1 MADLARGVADTE
13 TPVNPYSL
21 LEAVNASSETAN
33 RAWLIFL
40 VLMIYLM
47 VAVAGVTHRDLL
59 LDTPVKLP
67 MMDVPIQLT
76 QFFQFAPVILVLLH
90 LGVISQLVLLARKTL
105 EFDHAI
111 RLLETSDWRRHPLR
125 LELHNFFFVQA
136 IAGPDRSSIMSGF
149 LHVMSWLTLAV
160 LPVVL
165 ILYIQVVFLPYHDV
179 AITWTHRVAL
189 VFDIAMLVLIG
200 VFLMRAETSFWQA
213 FARTTRSHPFSFSM
227 TALVLGF
234 IGFLS
239 FFAATIPGEA
249 LDRLNRSMMGLRD
262 GVDASG
268 NRRYAGG
275 FNLPFF
281 GASSDR
287 ALFGIFTTNLVVTDM
302 DLVADK
308 DVTPGEP
315 TLKLRG
321 RDLTFARLDRSD
333 LHQAD
338 LTDANLTNASLV
350 GTDLR
355 GALMHCADVNE
366 LLLSN
371 DRVRAR
377 CASARHADFSGA
389 NLDGAQMTGVDLTEA
404 KLEEAQLTDAK
415 LTFAILSG
423 ANFSSA
429 IMRKADLT
437 GGVQAQGANF
447 LLAALQGADING
459 AQLQYADFTS
469 AGLQGAGLNY
479 ANLHAAVLRDADMEG
494 ADIQQAK
501 FFGADMAGAKLQGAD
516 LRYSEVWMTNPPS
529 EGALTLADLSNL
541 QLAPPNDGERAAV
554 ERVLNKMTSAGTRRL
569 VGEALAPLLD
579 PKAAQAWKT
588 SNELA
593 KWRGMLNQ
601 SSAGAADLA
610 FSAQLTEFL
619 AQAMCRPRWAMGS
632 VATGIARRAQ
642 SDLFRGDMRTIHAR
656 LTNGSCPASKG
667 VIPRVMQDLTAAVDV
682 RRGANQAAEGLRA
695 GVLDNRP

>member
-1 MADLARGVADTE
+1 MADPVYGVVDTE

-21 LEAVNASSETAN
+21 LEAVNASSETAH

-40 VLMIYLM
+40 ALMIYL
-47 VAVAGVTHRDLL
+47 VLAVAGVTHRDLL
-59 LDTPVKLP
+59 LETPVKLP

-76 QFFQFAPVILVLLH
+76 QFFQFAPIILVLLH
-90 LGVISQLVLLARKTL
+90 LGVISQLALLARKTL

-111 RLLETSDWRRHPLR
+111 RLLETNDRRRHPLR

-179 AITWTHRVAL
+179 AITWSHRMAL
-189 VFDIAMLVLIG
+189 VFDIAVLVLIG

-213 FARTTRSHPFSFSM
+213 FARTTRSHPLSFGM
-227 TALVLGF
+227 TALVLAF

-239 FFAATIPGEA
+239 FFAATMPGEA
-249 LDRLNRSMMGLRD
+249 LDRMSRSFLGLGD
-262 GVDASG
+262 GLDADG

-275 FNLPFF
+275 FNIPFL
-281 GASSDR
+281 GESSDR
-287 ALFGIFTTNLVVTDM
+287 ALFGIFTTNLVVTDT

-308 DVTPGEP
+308 DVTSGES

-321 RDLTFARLDRSD
+321 RDLTFAKLDRSD

-338 LTDANLTNASLV
+338 LTDANLSNASLE

-355 GALMHCADVNE
+355 GALMHCADLNE

-371 DRVRAR
+371 DRERAR
-377 CASARHADFSGA
+377 CASARHADFTGA
-389 NLDGAQMTGVDLTEA
+389 KLDGARLTGIDLTEA
-404 KLEEAQLTDAK
+404 KLEEASLIEAK

-437 GGVQAQGANF
+437 GGVQAQGTNF
-447 LLAALQGADING
+447 LLAALQGADLTG
-459 AQLQYADFTS
+459 AQLHYADFTS

-479 ANLHAAVLRDADMEG
+479 ANLHSAILRDADMEG

-501 FFGADMAGAKLQGAD
+501 LFGADMTGAKLQGAD
-516 LRYSEVWMTNPPS
+516 LRYGEVWLTNPPEDAS
-529 EGALTLADLSNL
+529 LALADLTNL
-541 QLAPPNDGERAAV
+541 QLAPPSPDERKAV
-554 ERVLNKMTSAGTRRL
+554 ERAVEKVTGALTRKLVSAAMSPVLDAD
-569 VGEALAPLLD
+569 VGEA
-579 PKAAQAWKT
+579 
-588 SNELA
+588 
-593 KWRGMLNQ
+593 WRSSEDLSQWRSMLEA
-601 SSAGAADLA
+601 SADGATDVA

-619 AQAMCRPRWAMGS
+619 AQAMCRPRWVQGA

-642 SDLFRGDMRTIHAR
+642 SDLFRGDVGVIHER
-656 LTNGSCPASKG
+656 LTNGSCPAGLAMAS
-667 VIPRVMQDLTAAVDV
+667 RVMQDLTAAADS
-682 RRGANQAAEGLRA
+682 RRLGSN
-695 GVLDNRP
+695 

>member
-1 MADLARGVADTE
+1 MADQARGVVETE

-21 LEAVNASSETAN
+21 LEAVNASSETAH

-40 VLMIYLM
+40 ALMIYLM

-59 LDTPVKLP
+59 LETPVKLP
-67 MMDVPIQLT
+67 MMDVPIQIT
-76 QFFQFAPVILVLLH
+76 QFFQFAPIILVLLH
-90 LGVISQLVLLARKTL
+90 LGLISQLVLLARKTL

-111 RLLETSDWRRHPLR
+111 RMLETTDRRRHPLR

-136 IAGPDRSSIMSGF
+136 IAGPERSSIMSGF
-149 LHVMSWLTLAV
+149 LHIMSWLTLAV

-179 AITWTHRVAL
+179 ATTWTHRVAL
-189 VFDIAMLVLIG
+189 VVDIAMLVLIG

-213 FARTTRSHPFSFSM
+213 FGRTTRQHPMSFGM
-227 TALVLGF
+227 TALVLMV

-249 LDRLNRSMMGLRD
+249 MDRMSRSMLGLQAED
-262 GVDASG
+262 G

-275 FNLPFF
+275 FNLPFL

-287 ALFGIFTTNLVVTDM
+287 ALFGIFTTNLVVTDT

-321 RDLTFARLDRSD
+321 RDLTFAKLDRSD

-338 LTDANLTNASLV
+338 LTDANLSNASLV

-355 GALMHCADVNE
+355 GALMHCADLNE

-371 DRVRAR
+371 NRERAR
-377 CASARHADFSGA
+377 CTTARYANFSGA
-389 NLDGAQMTGVDLTEA
+389 KLDGATMTGIDLVEA
-404 KLEEAQLTDAK
+404 KLEEAQLAEAR
-415 LTFAILSG
+415 LTFATLAG

-429 IMRKADLT
+429 VMRKTDLT

-447 LLAALQGADING
+447 LLASLQGADMTG

-469 AGLQGAGLNY
+469 AGLQGVGLNY
-479 ANLHAAVLRDADMEG
+479 AYMHGAVLRDADMEA
-494 ADIQQAK
+494 ADLQQAK
-501 FFGADMAGAKLQGAD
+501 LYGADMTGAKLQGAD
-516 LRYSEVWMTNPPS
+516 LRYGEVWGTSPPES
-529 EGALTLADLSNL
+529 STMLFADLTNL
-541 QLAPPNDGERAAV
+541 QLKPPAEEERDALSRMLERIAAPR
-554 ERVLNKMTSAGTRRL
+554 TRRL
-569 VGEALAPLLD
+569 VAEALMPVLD
-579 PKAAQAWKT
+579 PKTAT
-588 SNELA
+588 SWSSSEDLRR
-593 KWRGMLNQ
+593 WRGMMDA
-601 SSAGAADLA
+601 STTGAADATFGL
-610 FSAQLTEFL
+610 QLTEYL
-619 AQAMCRPRWAMGS
+619 AQIMCLPRWGQGS
-632 VATGIARRAQ
+632 VATGVARRAQ
-642 SDLFRGDMRTIHAR
+642 SSLFRGDVRLVHQR
-656 LTNGSCPASKG
+656 LTGGSCPAGSA
-667 VIPRVMQDLTAAVDV
+667 VVPRVMQDLTAAIDNT
-682 RRGANQAAEGLRA
+682 RGAN
-695 GVLDNRP
+695 

>member
-1 MADLARGVADTE
+1 MADMAHGVIDTE

-40 VLMIYLM
+40 ALMIYLM

-59 LDTPVKLP
+59 LETPVKLP

-76 QFFQFAPVILVLLH
+76 QFFQFAPIILVLLH
-90 LGVISQLVLLARKTL
+90 LGLISQLVLLARKTL

-111 RLLETSDWRRHPLR
+111 RLLETNDRRRHPLR

-179 AITWTHRVAL
+179 TITWTHRVAL
-189 VFDIAMLVLIG
+189 VFDIAVLVLIG

-213 FARTTRSHPFSFSM
+213 FARTSRSHPVSFGM
-227 TALVLGF
+227 TALVLAF

-249 LDRLNRSMMGLRD
+249 LDRMSRLALGLGEGLD
-262 GVDASG
+262 EDG

-281 GASSDR
+281 GASSER
-287 ALFGIFTTNLVVTDM
+287 ALFGIFTTNLVVTDT

-338 LTDANLTNASLV
+338 LTDANLDNASLE

-355 GALMHCADVNE
+355 GALMHCADLNE

-371 DRVRAR
+371 DREQAR

-389 NLDGAQMTGVDLTEA
+389 KLDGAQLTGIDLTEA
-404 KLEEAQLTDAK
+404 KMEETSLVESK

-437 GGVQAQGANF
+437 GGVQAQGTNF
-447 LLAALQGADING
+447 LLAALQGADLTG

-469 AGLQGAGLNY
+469 AGLQGVGLNY

-494 ADIQQAK
+494 ADVQQAK
-501 FFGADMAGAKLQGAD
+501 LFGADMSGAKLQGAD
-516 LRYSEVWMTNPPS
+516 LRYGEVWLTNPPAEAS
-529 EGALTLADLSNL
+529 LTLADLTNL
-541 QLAPPNDGERAAV
+541 QLAPPSPDERAAA
-554 ERVLNKMTSAGTRRL
+554 ERVVEKITASRTRRL
-569 VGEALAPLLD
+569 VGAAMAPVLD
-579 PKAAQAWKT
+579 PKAAQAW
-588 SNELA
+588 
-593 KWRGMLNQ
+593 G
-601 SSAGAADLA
+601 SSEDLA
-610 FSAQLTEFL
+610 RWRSMLETSAIGATDVAFSTQLTEYL
-619 AQAMCRPRWAMGS
+619 AQAMCRPRWLQGS

-642 SDLFRGDMRTIHAR
+642 SDLFRGNVGMIHER
-656 LTNGSCPASKG
+656 LTSDSCPAGPAVAS
-667 VIPRVMQDLTAAVDV
+667 RVMQDLTAAVDM
-682 RRGANQAAEGLRA
+682 RRGGN
-695 GVLDNRP
+695 